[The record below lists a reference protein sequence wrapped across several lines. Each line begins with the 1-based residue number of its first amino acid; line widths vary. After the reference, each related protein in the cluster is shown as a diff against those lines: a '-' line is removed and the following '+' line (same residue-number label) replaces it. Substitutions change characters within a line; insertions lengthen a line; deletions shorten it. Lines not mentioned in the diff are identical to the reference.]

1 MKIFSLKSGENY
13 QMKSYEAQEQIRV
26 GLLKIQKFSITI

>member
-1 MKIFSLKSGENY
+1 MKNFSLKSGENY

-26 GLLKIQKFSITI
+26 GIENSKI